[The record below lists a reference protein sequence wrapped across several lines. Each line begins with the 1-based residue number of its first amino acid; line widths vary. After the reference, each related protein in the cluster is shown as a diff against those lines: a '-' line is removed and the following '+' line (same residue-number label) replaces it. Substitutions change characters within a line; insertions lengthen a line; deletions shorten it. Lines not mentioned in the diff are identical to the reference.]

1 MQRLTHAQKVCPL
14 TLLHSELTISSN
26 VDPVFWTVTALKKSG
41 VLPAEVISGRRQ
53 VRPSKKAKAAAGI
66 YSGEDEPE
74 SDLDDIGP
82 IKIGTKRKSKGFKN
96 TSSSLNKKQKGKEAL
111 VKKTHTHR
119 KATNGNGDSLDGALA
134 NEDENCHE
142 DPDEAD
148 AYEQLRVQR
157 DKDRPVSQAMV
168 NHRLP
173 LTRHSSSCLNEGEA
187 LVAMMLAPLMSGQ
200 FLHQM
205 SVRCQMVHLR
215 KVIGARFAGMVV
227 AHDCR
232 CKNVSVNLPQAS
244 KGRKALA
251 DRWYIDSQETHRPVT
266 CLLFVSHRLLL
277 TSYKL
282 ETGIHMARLT
292 RRNVKSKGS
301 LCTLALSQW
310 PKRTLTLASGL
321 TAASLHL

>member
-1 MQRLTHAQKVCPL
+1 MSIDRCFDPDNCALDAQGKL
-14 TLLHSELTISSN
+14 KDADDIQFYNSEGDDAPIASSSTKGN
-26 VDPVFWTVTALKKSG
+26 AKADSCAKITALKKSG

-119 KATNGNGDSLDGALA
+119 KATNGNSDSLDGALA

-157 DKDRPVSQAMV
+157 DKDRP
-168 NHRLP
+168 LP
-173 LTRHSSSCLNEGEA
+173 ERRRSTRGNDACTADVRTVFTPDER
-187 LVAMMLAPLMSGQ
+187 MMPDGTLEKG
-200 FLHQM
+200 HW
-205 SVRCQMVHLR
+205 CE
-215 KVIGARFAGMVV
+215 
-227 AHDCR
+227 
-232 CKNVSVNLPQAS
+232 AS

-251 DRWYIDSQETHRPVT
+251 DRWYIDSQETHRP
-266 CLLFVSHRLLL
+266 
-277 TSYKL
+277 KL
-282 ETGIHMARLT
+282 AYT
-292 RRNVKSKGS
+292 RQD
-301 LCTLALSQW
+301 LQDEM
-310 PKRTLTLASGL
+310 
-321 TAASLHL
+321 